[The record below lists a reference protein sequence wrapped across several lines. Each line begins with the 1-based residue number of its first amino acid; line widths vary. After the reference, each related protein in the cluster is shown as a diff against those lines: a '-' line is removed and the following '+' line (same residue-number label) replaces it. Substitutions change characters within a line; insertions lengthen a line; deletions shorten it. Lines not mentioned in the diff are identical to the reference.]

1 MKKIRMQLAHSDS
14 QFYKAIKTAKLM
26 ELEPYNNN
34 IFKYLNG
41 KKIIITSNLIPEL
54 CIDVYKFSPRAEFS
68 FKYGK
73 ICNIILSIMK
83 KTAKESRIKN
93 DIINIKNKQKK
104 ALKIK
109 VKNEKN

>member
-1 MKKIRMQLAHSDS
+1 MQLAHSDS
-14 QFYKAIKTAKLM
+14 QFYKAIRASELM
-26 ELEPYNNN
+26 VCEPYNNN

-41 KKIIITSNLIPEL
+41 KKIIVTFNLIPKL
-54 CIDVYKFSPRAEFS
+54 CIDVYAFSLQGEFL
-68 FKYGK
+68 FKYSK
-73 ICNIILSIMK
+73 ILNIILGIMK